1 MHIKAL
7 EQFIDFM
14 FTIPGGPILLA
25 LLAILLYMASGYVT
39 VVLRARLILWLS
51 ELIQSLPERWRE
63 EQKKKFWLFERKQK

>member
-1 MHIKAL
+1 MHVKVL

-39 VVLRARLILWLS
+39 AVLPARLILWLF
-51 ELIQSLPERWRE
+51 ELIQSLPERWRK

>member
-25 LLAILLYMASGYVT
+25 LLAILLYMASVM
-39 VVLRARLILWLS
+39 
-51 ELIQSLPERWRE
+51 
-63 EQKKKFWLFERKQK
+63 